1 MGHRQKLF
9 LIILQIWD
17 YKWFRDRIFI
27 RGHKTLSQ
35 SIKQI
40 HSSHHTSHGR
50 LHTSPLRSPGSE
62 LTMGPAWS
70 HLPASSPGYPV
81 CSCSSV
87 FHRLS
92 HLCCSVH
99 KHTLTTPDNL
109 RPHNTFYLNIA
120 KSLSLLW
127 TCQWMDR
134 CNQLTGIIWGV
145 LGEAYPLHT
154 VSLQQTAAPPCDSLM
169 NVL

>member
-1 MGHRQKLF
+1 MTPTFLYYFLTLRTILKQANQPTNPSWLLTLMGHRQKLF
-9 LIILQIWD
+9 LIILQIRG
-17 YKWFRDRIFI
+17 YKWFRDRIFV
-27 RGHKTLSQ
+27 RGHKTLSH

-92 HLCCSVH
+92 HLCFSVH
-99 KHTLTTPDNL
+99 THTHSPPQTTWGLITPSISTL
-109 RPHNTFYLNIA
+109 
-120 KSLSLLW
+120 LSHCPFSGLVNGW
-127 TCQWMDR
+127 TDA
-134 CNQLTGIIWGV
+134 T
-145 LGEAYPLHT
+145 
-154 VSLQQTAAPPCDSLM
+154 S
-169 NVL
+169 